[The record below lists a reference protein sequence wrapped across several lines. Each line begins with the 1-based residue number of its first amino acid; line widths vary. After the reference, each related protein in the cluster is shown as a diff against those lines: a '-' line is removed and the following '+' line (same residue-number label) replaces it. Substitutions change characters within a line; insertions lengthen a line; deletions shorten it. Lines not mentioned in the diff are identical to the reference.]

1 MAEVCVVGDAHVTVK
16 VEPGFNA
23 VGMKD
28 PVQALEAKASME
40 IFDESFQKLMKSDN
54 TFTIVLGNGFETAD
68 VAMGIGAGPCAGMA
82 SLEQLKYMKEH
93 GLRQIVMARP
103 HPTLYQ
109 NAKAVGIDVISGRT

>member
-1 MAEVCVVGDAHVTVK
+1 MAEVCMVGEAHVTVK

-28 PVQALEAKASME
+28 PVQALEAKAAIE
-40 IFDESFQKLMKSDN
+40 IFDERFQEVLKSKN
-54 TFTIVLGNGFETAD
+54 TFTLVLGNGFETAD
-68 VAMGIGAGPCAGMA
+68 VSMGLGSSPCAGLA
-82 SLEQLKYMKEH
+82 SLAQLKYMKEH

-109 NAKAVGIDVISGRT
+109 NAKAAGIDVISGRT